1 MANNW
6 TYGIY
11 DPDTN
16 QVKWGRSINPF
27 DRLKSIRT
35 DRPKSELI
43 VVLPDQSIELELHA
57 MFDEKRLEGEWFAVD
72 DEMTA
77 FIEQAKLW
85 RPRAPHVLVD
95 VPPPHVVE
103 VPVPVE
109 VLVEVPAEQEPEPE
123 PETEDETWQVPP
135 RLDLYT
141 GVAFVAMSVLMIA
154 GTVVALALSDWRI
167 DLNIARWMITYPFML
182 GAGIHI
188 VRRNAKRLA

>member
-11 DPDTN
+11 DPDAN

-27 DRLKSIRT
+27 DRIKSFKA
-35 DRPKSELI
+35 DRPNCQL
-43 VVLPDQSIELELHA
+43 VVILPDHSVELELHE
-57 MFDEKRLEGEWFAVD
+57 MFDDKRQEGEWFAVD
-72 DEMTA
+72 DEMLA

-85 RPRAPHVLVD
+85 QPTPPRALVD
-95 VPPPHVVE
+95 VVMPDPQIVE
-103 VPVPVE
+103 MPVPY
-109 VLVEVPAEQEPEPE
+109 VLLPQPKPE
-123 PETEDETWQVPP
+123 PETETEDEAWTMPP

-154 GTVVALALSDWRI
+154 GTIAALALSDWRI

-182 GAGIHI
+182 GVGIHI